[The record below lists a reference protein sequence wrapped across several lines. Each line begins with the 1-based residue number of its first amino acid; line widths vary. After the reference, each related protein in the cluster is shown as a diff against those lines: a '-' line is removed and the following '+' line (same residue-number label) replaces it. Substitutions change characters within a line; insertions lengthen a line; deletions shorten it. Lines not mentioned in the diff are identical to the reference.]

1 MTIRRINL
9 DNLDATL
16 PPPLFSYND
25 VTSFWT
31 QEAKLNGS
39 FPPYNLSK
47 NLDSTAFNL
56 KLAIAGFGPEDISVS
71 VEDNHLIIKGD
82 AETLTLDAGNTYVHK
97 GIAER
102 SFTRSF
108 TLGDY
113 VEVKDVSYKNGILDV
128 YMELV
133 LPEHKKPKL
142 FQITNK

>member
-9 DNLDATL
+9 DNLEATL
-16 PPPLFSYND
+16 PPPLFSYDN

-31 QEAKLNGS
+31 QEAKLNGT

-47 NLDSTAFNL
+47 NSNSTAFNL
-56 KLAIAGFGPEDISVS
+56 KLAIAGFGPEDVSVS
-71 VEDNHLIIKGD
+71 VEDNHLIIKGN
-82 AETLTLDAGNTYVHK
+82 AETVSLDTDSIYVHK

-113 VEVKDVSYKNGILDV
+113 IEVERVSYKNGILDV

-133 LPEHKKPKL
+133 LPEHKKPKAFL
-142 FQITNK
+142 INCE